1 MLRLSIKGVL
11 NGQDTTTS
19 AAVASETAAP
29 VAAAGDSAEE
39 ERSRSG
45 SSSRDEVRL
54 APAAPSMIQH
64 PNVEPHLRLITY
76 SSLRTRTTTRR
87 RRRRNLRAVGG

>member
-1 MLRLSIKGVL
+1 MLRLSIKGAL
-11 NGQDTTTS
+11 NLWQDTTTT

-45 SSSRDEVRL
+45 SSSRDEVQL
-54 APAAPSMIQH
+54 APTSAMI
-64 PNVEPHLRLITY
+64 NEFLT
-76 SSLRTRTTTRR
+76 
-87 RRRRNLRAVGG
+87 